1 MRKANRAIWAGV
13 AITAVLTAGA
23 VFWVLRTPPSVVGE
37 QTETARRVEE
47 IRENY
52 DRSVRRGE
60 AIVRETE
67 RKVVTVR
74 ERTVET
80 VRRVSDDAVADLLNA
95 ELVLWRMEDSAAGL
109 DNP

>member
-1 MRKANRAIWAGV
+1 MWPSRNIWMA
-13 AITAVLTAGA
+13 AALTAAVLTGA
-23 VFWVLRTPPSVVGE
+23 SFWVLRTPPSAIQE

-47 IRENY
+47 IRENFQ
-52 DRSVRRGE
+52 RSARRGE

-74 ERTVET
+74 ERPVET

-95 ELVLWRMEDSAAGL
+95 ELVLWRMENGPAGV

>member
-1 MRKANRAIWAGV
+1 MRKANKTIWAGV
-13 AITAVLTAGA
+13 VIAAVLAAGA
-23 VFWVLRTPPSVVGE
+23 VLWVLRTPPPLIQE
-37 QTETARRVEE
+37 QTETARRLEE
-47 IRENY
+47 IRENFQ
-52 DRSVRRGE
+52 RSVQRGD

-95 ELVLWRMEDSAAGL
+95 ELVLWRMEDGAAGV

>member
-1 MRKANRAIWAGV
+1 MWPSRNIWMAT
-13 AITAVLTAGA
+13 ALAAAVLAGA

-80 VRRVSDDAVADLLNA
+80 VRRVSDDVVADLLNA
-95 ELVLWRMEDSAAGL
+95 ELVLWRMEDGAAGV

>member
-1 MRKANRAIWAGV
+1 MRNRALWAVV

-23 VFWVLRTPPSVVGE
+23 VLWVLRTPPSVVGE

-47 IRENY
+47 IRENFR
-52 DRSVRRGE
+52 RSAERTE

-95 ELVLWRMEDSAAGL
+95 ELVLWRMENGAAGL
-109 DNP
+109 DDS

>member
-1 MRKANRAIWAGV
+1 MRNRAIWAGI
-13 AITAVLTAGA
+13 AIAIVLTAGA
-23 VFWVLRTPPSVVGE
+23 VFWVLRTSPSIVSE
-37 QTETARRVEE
+37 QVETARRLEE
-47 IRENY
+47 IRENFQ
-52 DRSVRRGE
+52 RSARRGE

-95 ELVLWRMEDSAAGL
+95 ELVFWRMEDSAAGL

>member
-1 MRKANRAIWAGV
+1 MWPSRNIWMAAV
-13 AITAVLTAGA
+13 LSAAVLTGA
-23 VFWVLRTPPSVVGE
+23 AFWVLRTPPPLVQE
-37 QTETARRVEE
+37 QTETARRLEE
-47 IRENY
+47 IRENFQ
-52 DRSVRRGE
+52 RSVRRGD

-95 ELVLWRMEDSAAGL
+95 ELVLWRMEDGAAGL

>member
-1 MRKANRAIWAGV
+1 ML
-13 AITAVLTAGA
+13 AVLAAAVLAGA
-23 VFWVLRTPPSVVGE
+23 AFWVLRTPPSVVRE

-74 ERTVET
+74 ERTLET
-80 VRRVSDDAVADLLNA
+80 VRRVSDDAVVDLLNA
-95 ELVLWRMEDSAAGL
+95 ELVLWRMETSTAGL
-109 DNP
+109 DDA

>member
-1 MRKANRAIWAGV
+1 MRNRAIWAVV

-23 VFWVLRTPPSVVGE
+23 VFWVLQTPPSVVGE
-37 QTETARRVEE
+37 QTETARRLEE
-47 IRENY
+47 IRENFQ
-52 DRSVRRGE
+52 RSVRCGE

-95 ELVLWRMEDSAAGL
+95 ELVLWRMEDGAAGL
-109 DNP
+109 DDS

>member
-1 MRKANRAIWAGV
+1 MWKNRETWML
-13 AITAVLTAGA
+13 AVLTAAVLAGA
-23 VFWVLRTPPSVVGE
+23 AFWVLRTPPSVVRE
-37 QTETARRVEE
+37 QTETTRRVEE

-80 VRRVSDDAVADLLNA
+80 VRRVSDDVVADLLNA

>member
-1 MRKANRAIWAGV
+1 MRKANRALWA
-13 AITAVLTAGA
+13 AIAIAAVLTMGA
-23 VFWVLRTPPSVVGE
+23 VSWVLRTPPSVVQE

-80 VRRVSDDAVADLLNA
+80 VRRVSDDVVADLLNS
-95 ELVLWRMEDSAAGL
+95 ELVLWQMEDGAAGL
-109 DNP
+109 DDS

>member
-1 MRKANRAIWAGV
+1 MRNRAIWAVV

-23 VFWVLRTPPSVVGE
+23 VFWVLQTPPSVVGE

-47 IRENY
+47 IRENFQ
-52 DRSVRRGE
+52 RSVRRGE
-60 AIVRETE
+60 AIVLETE

-95 ELVLWRMEDSAAGL
+95 ELVLWRMENGPAGV

>member
-1 MRKANRAIWAGV
+1 MRNREIWAGI
-13 AITAVLTAGA
+13 AIAIVLTAGA
-23 VFWVLRTPPSVVGE
+23 VFWVLWTPPSIVSE
-37 QTETARRVEE
+37 QAETARRLEE
-47 IRENY
+47 IRENFR
-52 DRSVRRGE
+52 RSARRGE

-95 ELVLWRMEDSAAGL
+95 ELVLWRMEDGAAGL
-109 DNP
+109 DDP

>member
-1 MRKANRAIWAGV
+1 MWKSREAWML
-13 AITAVLTAGA
+13 AVLAAAVLAGA
-23 VFWVLRTPPSVVGE
+23 AFWVLRTPPSVVRE

-52 DRSVRRGE
+52 GRSVRRGE

-80 VRRVSDDAVADLLNA
+80 VRRISDDVVADLLNA
-95 ELVLWRMEDSAAGL
+95 ELVLWRMETSTAGL
-109 DNP
+109 DDS

>member
-1 MRKANRAIWAGV
+1 MRNRAIWAGI
-13 AITAVLTAGA
+13 AIAIVLTAGA
-23 VFWVLRTPPSVVGE
+23 VFWVLQTPLSVVSE
-37 QTETARRVEE
+37 QTETARRLEE
-47 IRENY
+47 IRENFR
-52 DRSVRRGE
+52 RSARRGE

-109 DNP
+109 DDS

>member
-1 MRKANRAIWAGV
+1 MRNRAIWAGI
-13 AITAVLTAGA
+13 AIAIVLTAGA
-23 VFWVLRTPPSVVGE
+23 VFWVLRTSPSIVSE
-37 QTETARRVEE
+37 QTETARRLEE
-47 IRENY
+47 IRENFR
-52 DRSVRRGE
+52 RSARRGE

-109 DNP
+109 DDS

>member
-1 MRKANRAIWAGV
+1 MRNRAIWAVV

-23 VFWVLRTPPSVVGE
+23 VFWVLQTPPSVVGE

-47 IRENY
+47 IRENFQ
-52 DRSVRRGE
+52 RSVRRGE

-95 ELVLWRMEDSAAGL
+95 ELVLWRMENGPAGV

>member
-1 MRKANRAIWAGV
+1 MWSSRNTWMAV
-13 AITAVLTAGA
+13 ALAAALLAGA
-23 VFWVLRTPPSVVGE
+23 GFWILRTPPSVIRE
-37 QTETARRVEE
+37 QTETAQRLEE
-47 IRENY
+47 IRENFQ
-52 DRSVRRGE
+52 RSVRRGE

-95 ELVLWRMEDSAAGL
+95 ELVLWRMEDGAAGL
-109 DNP
+109 DDS

>member
-1 MRKANRAIWAGV
+1 MWPSRNIWMAT
-13 AITAVLTAGA
+13 ALAAAVLAGA

-95 ELVLWRMEDSAAGL
+95 ELVLWRMEDGAAGL

>member
-1 MRKANRAIWAGV
+1 MRHKTIWAAVG
-13 AITAVLTAGA
+13 IGAVLAAGA
-23 VFWVLRTPPSVVGE
+23 VSWVWRTPPSAVRE

-47 IRENY
+47 IRENF
-52 DRSVRRGE
+52 RRGVERGE

-80 VRRVSDDAVADLLNA
+80 VRRVSDDAVAGLLNA
-95 ELVLWRMEDSAAGL
+95 ELVLWRMEDGAAGL
-109 DNP
+109 DDS

>member
-1 MRKANRAIWAGV
+1 MRKANRAIWAVV

-23 VFWVLRTPPSVVGE
+23 VFWVLRTPPPLVQE

-95 ELVLWRMEDSAAGL
+95 ELVLWRMENGPAGV

>member
-1 MRKANRAIWAGV
+1 MRNRAIWAVV

-23 VFWVLRTPPSVVGE
+23 VLWVLRTPPSVVGE

-47 IRENY
+47 IRENFQ
-52 DRSVRRGE
+52 RSVRRGE
-60 AIVRETE
+60 SIVRETE

-74 ERTVET
+74 ERTLET

-95 ELVLWRMEDSAAGL
+95 ERVLWRMENGAAGL
-109 DNP
+109 DDS

>member
-1 MRKANRAIWAGV
+1 MATALA
-13 AITAVLTAGA
+13 AAVLAGA

-95 ELVLWRMEDSAAGL
+95 ELMLWRMETSTAGL
-109 DNP
+109 DD

>member
-1 MRKANRAIWAGV
+1 MWKSREAWML
-13 AITAVLTAGA
+13 AVLAAAVLAGA
-23 VFWVLRTPPSVVGE
+23 AFWVLRTPPSVVRE

-60 AIVRETE
+60 SIVRETE

>member
-1 MRKANRAIWAGV
+1 MWPSRNIWMAT
-13 AITAVLTAGA
+13 ALAAAVLAGS

-95 ELVLWRMEDSAAGL
+95 ELVLWRMENGPAGL

>member
-1 MRKANRAIWAGV
+1 MRNRAIWAVV

-23 VFWVLRTPPSVVGE
+23 VLWVLRTPPSVVGE

-47 IRENY
+47 IRENFQ
-52 DRSVRRGE
+52 RSVRRGE
-60 AIVRETE
+60 SIVRETE

-74 ERTVET
+74 ERTLET

-95 ELVLWRMEDSAAGL
+95 ELVLWQMENGAAGL
-109 DNP
+109 DDS